1 MKKLS
6 NYKLKKYRNNLIDIL
21 DRTPKDTFN
30 EAKLWYYRENEWL
43 NKVATYYNREPKNMA
58 EIIAR
63 LSVRN
68 KWIRNKIDAQKICI
82 SRKWNISE
90 NDTIVCTPSTHKY
103 KAFKIYDYKENIPTS
118 ALKIYSFYHNLLLN
132 DRYVTIDVWQKRAL
146 LNEYDVDSFKPNKVE
161 YKQLEDL
168 HISLAEDYNLK
179 GFELQSIV
187 WTQKRNE
194 HYAIQ

>member
-90 NDTIVCTPSTHKY
+90 NDTIVCTPNTHKY
-103 KAFKIYDYKENIPTS
+103 KAFKIYDYKENIPTT

-146 LNEYDVDSFKPNKVE
+146 LNKYNVDKFTPNKVE

-179 GFELQSIV
+179 GFELQSII

-194 HYAIQ
+194 HYGI

>member
-21 DRTPKDTFN
+21 ERTPKDTFN
-30 EAKLWYYRENEWL
+30 DAKLWYYRENKWL
-43 NKVATYYNREPKNMA
+43 NKVAEYYHREPKNMA

-90 NDTIVCTPSTHKY
+90 NDTIVCTPNMHKY

-118 ALKIYSFYHNLLLN
+118 ALKIYSFHHNLLLN
-132 DRYVTIDVWQKRAL
+132 DKYVTIDVWQKRAL
-146 LNEYDVDSFKPNKVE
+146 LNKYNVDSFKPNKVE
-161 YKQLEDL
+161 YKQLENL
-168 HISLAEDYNLK
+168 HISLAEKYNLK
-179 GFELQSIV
+179 GFELQSII

-194 HYAIQ
+194 HYGIQ

>member
-6 NYKLKKYRNNLIDIL
+6 NYKLKKYRNNLVDII

-30 EAKLWYYRENEWL
+30 SAKDWYYKENEWL
-43 NKVATYYNREPKNMA
+43 NKVADYYDREPKNMA

-132 DRYVTIDVWQKRAL
+132 DKYVTIDVWQKRAL
-146 LNEYDVDSFKPNKVE
+146 LNKYNVDKFTPNKVE

-168 HISLAEDYNLK
+168 HISLAKEYNLK
-179 GFELQSIV
+179 GFELQSII

-194 HYAIQ
+194 YYGI

>member
-6 NYKLKKYRNNLIDIL
+6 NYKLRKYKNNLIDIL
-21 DRTPKDTFN
+21 ERTPKDTFDS
-30 EAKLWYYRENEWL
+30 AKHWYYKENEWL

-68 KWIRNKIDAQKICI
+68 KWIRNKVDAQKICI

-90 NDTIVCTPSTHKY
+90 NDTIVCTPNTHKY

-132 DRYVTIDVWQKRAL
+132 DKHVTIDVWQKRAL
-146 LNEYDVDSFKPNKVE
+146 LNKYNVDSFKPNKVE
-161 YKQLEDL
+161 YRQLEDL
-168 HISLAEDYNLK
+168 HISLAENYNLK
-179 GFELQSIV
+179 GFELQSII

-194 HYAIQ
+194 HYGV

>member
-6 NYKLKKYRNNLIDIL
+6 NYKLRKYRNNLIDIL

-68 KWIRNKIDAQKICI
+68 KWVRNKIDAQKICI

-90 NDTIVCTPSTHKY
+90 NDTIVCTPNTHKY

-146 LNEYDVDSFKPNKVE
+146 LNKYNVDKFTPNKVE

-168 HISLAEDYNLK
+168 HIKLGRKYNLK
-179 GFELQSIV
+179 GFELQSII

-194 HYAIQ
+194 YYGI

>member
-6 NYKLKKYRNNLIDIL
+6 NYKLRKYRDNLIDIL
-21 DRTPKDTFN
+21 ERTPKDTFN
-30 EAKLWYYRENEWL
+30 DAKLWYYRENEWL

-63 LSVRN
+63 LSVRC
-68 KWIRNKIDAQKICI
+68 KWVKNKIDAQKISI
-82 SRKWNISE
+82 SRKWNIPKE
-90 NDTIVCTPSTHKY
+90 KIKVSTFNTQKY
-103 KAFKIYDYKENIPTS
+103 KAFNIYDYKENIPIS
-118 ALKIYSFYHNLLLN
+118 ALKIYSFYNNLLLD
-132 DRYVTIDVWQKRAL
+132 DRYVTIDIWQKRAI
-146 LNEYDVDSFKPNKVE
+146 LNKYNVDSFKPNKVE

-168 HISLAEDYNLK
+168 HISLAKEYNLK
-179 GFELQSIV
+179 GFELQSII

>member
-6 NYKLKKYRNNLIDIL
+6 NYKLRKYRDNLIDIL
-21 DRTPKDTFN
+21 ERTPKDTFN
-30 EAKLWYYRENEWL
+30 DAKLWYYRENEWL

-63 LSVRN
+63 LSVRC
-68 KWIRNKIDAQKICI
+68 KWVKNKIDAQKICI
-82 SRKWNISE
+82 SRKWNIPKE
-90 NDTIVCTPSTHKY
+90 KIKVSTFNTQKY
-103 KAFKIYDYKENIPTS
+103 KAFNIYDYKENIPIS
-118 ALKIYSFYHNLLLN
+118 ALKIYSFYNNLLLD
-132 DRYVTIDVWQKRAL
+132 DRYVTIDIWQKRAI
-146 LNEYDVDSFKPNKVE
+146 LNKYNVDSFKPNKVE

-168 HISLAEDYNLK
+168 HISLAKEYNLK
-179 GFELQSIV
+179 GFEIQSII

>member
-6 NYKLKKYRNNLIDIL
+6 NYKLKKYRNNLVDIL
-21 DRTPKDTFN
+21 DRTPEDTFN
-30 EAKLWYYRENEWL
+30 SAKYWYYRENKWL
-43 NKVATYYNREPKNMA
+43 NKVADYYDREPKNMA

-90 NDTIVCTPSTHKY
+90 NDTIVCTPNTHKY

-118 ALKIYSFYHNLLLN
+118 ALKIYSFYNNLLLN
-132 DRYVTIDVWQKRAL
+132 DKYVTIDVWQKRAL
-146 LNEYDVDSFKPNKVE
+146 LNEYNVDKFTPNKVE

-168 HISLAEDYNLK
+168 HIKLAKEYNLK
-179 GFELQSIV
+179 GFELQSII

-194 HYAIQ
+194 HYGI

>member
-21 DRTPKDTFN
+21 ERTPKDTFDS
-30 EAKLWYYRENEWL
+30 AKDWYYRENEWL

-63 LSVRN
+63 LSVRC
-68 KWIRNKIDAQKICI
+68 KWVKNKIDAQKICI
-82 SRKWNISE
+82 SRKWNIPKE
-90 NDTIVCTPSTHKY
+90 KIKVSTFNTQKY
-103 KAFKIYDYKENIPTS
+103 KAFNIYDYKENIPIS
-118 ALKIYSFYHNLLLN
+118 ALKIYSFYNNLLLD
-132 DRYVTIDVWQKRAL
+132 DRYVTIDIWQKRAI
-146 LNEYDVDSFKPNKVE
+146 LNKYNVDSFKPNKVE

-179 GFELQSIV
+179 GFELQSII

>member
-90 NDTIVCTPSTHKY
+90 NDTIVCTPNTHKY
-103 KAFKIYDYKENIPTS
+103 KAFKIYDYKENIPTT

-146 LNEYDVDSFKPNKVE
+146 LNKYNVDKFTPNKVE

-179 GFELQSIV
+179 GFELQSII

-194 HYAIQ
+194 HYGIQ

>member
-6 NYKLKKYRNNLIDIL
+6 NYKLRKYRNNLIDIL
-21 DRTPKDTFN
+21 ERTPKDTFN

-68 KWIRNKIDAQKICI
+68 KWVRNKIDAQKICI

-90 NDTIVCTPSTHKY
+90 NDTIVCTPNTHKY

-146 LNEYDVDSFKPNKVE
+146 LNKYNVDKFTPNKVE

-179 GFELQSIV
+179 GFELQSII

-194 HYAIQ
+194 HYGIQ